1 MPMYMRN
8 ELMFPPYA
16 IPMLRELRGAEWR
29 QLVDHIMSVP
39 EGHEDALAFSL
50 LMIRLNGCLSCET
63 DGYRA
68 MRGCIVCATQT
79 IRRYKGGDKELVKAF
94 KEARKEVQSFIHKQQ
109 SEHKSSPA
117 GLHDGSPQP
126 TA

>member
-1 MPMYMRN
+1 MYMRN

-16 IPMLRELRGAEWR
+16 IPMLRDLRGAEWR
-29 QLVDHIMSVP
+29 QLVDHIMSLP

-94 KEARKEVQSFIHKQQ
+94 KEARKEVLSFIHKKQP
-109 SEHKSSPA
+109 SA
-117 GLHDGSPQP
+117 TGLHDGTAQP